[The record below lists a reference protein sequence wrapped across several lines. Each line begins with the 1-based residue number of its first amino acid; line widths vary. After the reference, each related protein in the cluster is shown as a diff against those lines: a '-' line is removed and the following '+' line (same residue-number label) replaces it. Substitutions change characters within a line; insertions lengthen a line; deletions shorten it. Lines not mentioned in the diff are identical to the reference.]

1 MSQSNEVAGTDQV
14 YRPSPDVVFRNIA
27 GEHLLVPV
35 RTGLAHIDYLY
46 TTDEVGSFILSLLD
60 GRRDVAEVARRVSAE
75 FEVDEASARADVTAY
90 LSDLREVGLVLLDG
104 A

>member
-1 MSQSNEVAGTDQV
+1 MSQDTVAKDI
-14 YRPSPDVVFRNIA
+14 YRPAPDVVFRDIA

-60 GRRDVAEVARRVSAE
+60 GRRDVADVARRVSAE
-75 FEVDEASARADVTAY
+75 FEVDEERARADVVAY

-104 A
+104 AA

>member
-1 MSQSNEVAGTDQV
+1 MSRSLDAEAI
-14 YRPSPDVVFRNIA
+14 YSPSPDVVFRNIA

-75 FEVDEASARADVTAY
+75 FEVDEARVRADVAAY
-90 LSDLREVGLVLLDG
+90 LSDLREVGLVLRDG
-104 A
+104 ES

>member
-1 MSQSNEVAGTDQV
+1 MRQGTDATEI

-60 GRRDVAEVARRVSAE
+60 GRRDVADVSRQVSAE
-75 FEVDEASARADVTAY
+75 FEVDEDRARADVAAY
-90 LSDLREVGLVLLDG
+90 LSDLREVGLVLLDS
-104 A
+104 AS

>member
-1 MSQSNEVAGTDQV
+1 MSRSLEAEGI

-27 GEHLLVPV
+27 GEHLLMPV

-75 FEVDEASARADVTAY
+75 FEVDEARARTDVAAY

-104 A
+104 AS

>member
-1 MSQSNEVAGTDQV
+1 MSQSLEPEAI

-75 FEVDEASARADVTAY
+75 FEVDEARARADVAAY

-104 A
+104 AS